1 MHATYNASNVNM
13 SKTQGVEWRNLKPQP
28 PTTSLNPSQGLRLPR
43 SRLAQGLEWDW
54 NKKFMIMKVLLAAA
68 AVPNGQ

>member
-1 MHATYNASNVNM
+1 M
-13 SKTQGVEWRNLKPQP
+13 KPQA
-28 PTTSLNPSQGLRLPR
+28 TTALNPSQGLGLPR

-54 NKKFMIMKVLLAAA
+54 NQKFMIMKVLLAAT